1 MTQAVNVPGVGT
13 LNFPDGM
20 SQADMA
26 AAIQKNFPQIHE
38 SSAQASS
45 PDGFSAAQ
53 LGLDTKLYG
62 PNWRG
67 SAPTHSVGPSEL
79 TAAQIH
85 QGAVAES
92 AANVAQG
99 DALIPW
105 NERNSLQERLKVPL
119 AATAASIAVPGS
131 GWLALAMQ
139 SLMGGAG
146 ATVGEL
152 HRQEQGNFPTDVKGA
167 LEEGGKSAATGFAVG
182 TALKGLGAAA
192 KAIFST
198 PLPGPAGKAAQFA
211 RDEGVPFPLS
221 SAVPGSGASRT
232 QTAAR
237 GLLPGE
243 IRTQVD
249 ANRVSQFLN
258 QRVGTIVN
266 GAAPLDEAALKGQ
279 QYLRQA
285 FEPGETVYTQTF
297 QNLRKTVGDDTAI
310 PLTETTKVLDGVSD
324 ALKQRGEM
332 KAVFNRIRNIQK
344 GGATEQT
351 VQQLDELYSG
361 LLKDTARNANA
372 RREAN
377 VVLSAIGKDI
387 DSVAKEFGMS
397 FSDDV
402 AAAKAVRDQFREL
415 RNIPQLERLSQPFGE
430 RGGTLGSRQWMTEL
444 FSNPN
449 GKALAEL
456 RTRNPE
462 LYHELADSYLASN
475 INRFSKPMKDGV
487 GRALD
492 GTALRAWY
500 EQNEGALKL
509 IYGAPQAKALDNF
522 STYAKY
528 MAGAVDRAAN
538 PARISSDPAAL
549 LTRGV
554 AEAAALKLN
563 PAIMVPGEAASYVL
577 AKGLSD
583 PSSQLFKV
591 FTEGFSPATRSF
603 VIKSGQLGSQAAA
616 TGSSRD

>member
-26 AAIQKNFPQIHE
+26 AAIQKNFPQIHNQQDR
-38 SSAQASS
+38 SQT
-45 PDGFSAAQ
+45 GYSAAE
-53 LGLDTKLYG
+53 LGLDQKLYG

-67 SAPTHSVGPSEL
+67 FPSTQSVGPTQE
-79 TAAQIH
+79 TAEQINR
-85 QGAVAES
+85 GAEQEVRAGNE
-92 AANVAQG
+92 AADQQ
-99 DALIPW
+99 IPW
-105 NERNSLQERLKVPL
+105 NVRNSFHEKMKVPA
-119 AATAASIAVPGS
+119 AATAASLATAPMG
-131 GWLALAMQ
+131 GWGGLLVS
-139 SLMGGAG
+139 SLMGGGG
-146 ATVGEL
+146 AALGEMSR
-152 HRQEQGNFPTDVKGA
+152 RQEAGEPMDPKAIAKVGA
-167 LEEGGKSAATGFAVG
+167 VNAATGFAVG
-182 TALKGLGAAA
+182 AGLKGLGAAA

-198 PLPGPAGKAAQFA
+198 PLDEGAGAAANFA
-211 RDEGVPFPLS
+211 REQGAPFPLS
-221 SAVPGSGASRT
+221 SAAPGSGASRV
-232 QTAAR
+232 QTASQ
-237 GLLPGE
+237 GLLPGQ
-243 IRTQVD
+243 IRTQID

-258 QRVGTIVN
+258 QRVGTIVDN
-266 GAAPLDEAALKGQ
+266 ATPIDEAALKGQ

-297 QNLRKTVGDDTAI
+297 QNLRNTLGDDTAV
-310 PLTETTKVLDGVSD
+310 PLTQTREAMANVSE

-332 KAVFNRIRNIQK
+332 KAVFNRFRNVMK
-344 GGATEQT
+344 GDATEQT

-361 LLKDTARNANA
+361 ILKDTARNANA

-377 VVLSAIGKDI
+377 VVLAAIGKDI
-387 DSVAKEFGMS
+387 DSVAKDFGMS

-402 AAAKAVRDQFREL
+402 ATAKAVRDQFREL

-430 RGGTLGSRQWMTEL
+430 RGGTLGSRQWMAEM

-475 INRFSKPMKDGV
+475 INRFSKPIKDGI

-492 GTALRAWY
+492 GTAFRAWF
-500 EQNEGALKL
+500 EQNEPAIRL
-509 IYGAPQAKALDNF
+509 IYGAPQARALDGF
-522 STYAKY
+522 SIYAQH
-528 MAGAVDRAAN
+528 MAGAVSRAASGGGRF
-538 PARISSDPAAL
+538 ADPMVMLGRGGGELAL
-549 LTRGV
+549 TKT
-554 AEAAALKLN
+554 A

-603 VIKSGQLGSQAAA
+603 VIKSGQLAGQAA
-616 TGSSRD
+616 SDSKE